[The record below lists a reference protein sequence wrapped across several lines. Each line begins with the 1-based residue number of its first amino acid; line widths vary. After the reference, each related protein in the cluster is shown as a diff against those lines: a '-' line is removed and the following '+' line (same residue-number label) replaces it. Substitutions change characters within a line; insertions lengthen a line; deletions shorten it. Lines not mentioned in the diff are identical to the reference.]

1 MARTT
6 RRNGSA
12 SPTRRSRRRWS
23 GKRNRRSARRNGRAE
38 ASPSSPVAAAATGLG
53 FRAAKERIPDGGL
66 GRVKMVRRRMPS
78 DGISCPV
85 CPTCQAGKA
94 MILRC

>member
-6 RRNGSA
+6 RRSGNGSA
-12 SPTRRSRRRWS
+12 SATRRSRRRWS

-53 FRAAKERIPDGGL
+53 FRAAKERITDGGL
-66 GRVKMVRRRMPS
+66 GRLGGK
-78 DGISCPV
+78 DGEETDAI
-85 CPTCQAGKA
+85 
-94 MILRC
+94 